1 MGASITMAKGAADA
15 GFFPSAAVIG
25 DSTFCHSG
33 LTGLLDAVIEESNII
48 VFILD
53 NSTVAMTGGQKS
65 HAENR
70 LENICVGL
78 GVAKE
83 HVRSINP
90 IKKNH
95 EQFVKIIK
103 EELDYK
109 GVSVIIPTRE
119 CIQTLRKK
127 IKTKK
132 T

>member
-1 MGASITMAKGAADA
+1 
-15 GFFPSAAVIG
+15 
-25 DSTFCHSG
+25 
-33 LTGLLDAVIEESNII
+33 GLLDGIVEKSNIV

-70 LENICVGL
+70 LESICLGL
-78 GVAKE
+78 GVEKE
-83 HVRSINP
+83 HVRIINP

-103 EELDYK
+103 EELNYK

-127 IKTKK
+127 MKAKK
-132 T
+132 A